1 MFILNLRRTMH
12 GAVRKQ
18 YHWMASAMVP
28 STVDKSL
35 SKLAKLTKN
44 LSKIFSLVANP
55 FRM

>member
-12 GAVRKQ
+12 GAMQKQ

-35 SKLAKLTKN
+35 SKLAKLTKK
-44 LSKIFSLVANP
+44 LIFVEI
-55 FRM
+55 